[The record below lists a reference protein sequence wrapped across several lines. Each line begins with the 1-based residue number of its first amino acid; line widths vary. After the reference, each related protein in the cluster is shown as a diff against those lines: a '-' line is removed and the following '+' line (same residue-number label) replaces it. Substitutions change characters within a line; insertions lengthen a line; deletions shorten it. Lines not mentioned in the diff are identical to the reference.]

1 MDSYDQRLD
10 DLIALLRARAADP
23 KRRADVRESRF
34 EGQTRALDFGGV
46 VNPLGSI
53 AGLLRRTVAANRQ
66 GRVDPEG
73 NDLAVKIEADMTT
86 PASLDVPGPAAE
98 ADINSAE
105 ARLDY
110 RLPAALRRVYL
121 EVADGG
127 FGPGAG
133 LFGLSR
139 IMTVYHEVQDHP
151 VMPAGS
157 SWPPGILPIVDRD
170 PGYDCIEVATG
181 RVLAW
186 DPERLTEHSGER
198 DWQRCFSEISPSID
212 GWLREWAVSGTLGE
226 RLAPKLAEYRV
237 EEARRARA
245 RIRAM
250 TPEERAAM
258 GLPEV
263 GWERVVWGGLGWDPD
278 DDTSKH

>member
-1 MDSYDQRLD
+1 MDSNDQRLD
-10 DLIALLRARAADP
+10 DLIERLRARAADP
-23 KRRADVRESRF
+23 KRRADVLESRF
-34 EGQTRALDFGGV
+34 VSQTRALDFGGV
-46 VNPLGSI
+46 ANSLGSI
-53 AGLLRRTVAANRQ
+53 AGSLRRTVAANRQ

-73 NDLAVKIEADMTT
+73 HDLAVKIEADMTT
-86 PASLDVPGPAAE
+86 PAFEVPGPAAE

-105 ARLDY
+105 ARLGY

-139 IMTVYHEVQDHP
+139 IVTVYHEVQDHP
-151 VMPAGS
+151 VIPAGS

-186 DPERLTEHSGER
+186 DPERMTEHSGER
-198 DWQRCFSEISPSID
+198 AWQQCFSEVSPSID
-212 GWLREWAVSGTLGE
+212 GWLGEWAVSPTLE
-226 RLAPKLAEYRV
+226 EQLAPRLAEYRV

-245 RIRAM
+245 RIGAM

-278 DDTSKH
+278 EDPVKQ